1 MDTRE
6 ILGRITK
13 LPIVADGLA
22 EEMLSGNYRS
32 VFKGQGMEFEEAR
45 HYQWGDDAK
54 AIDWNASA
62 RLGTPFI
69 KVFREEREL
78 TILLLLDASASM
90 RCGITNLWGS
100 NIEERPHAEAHR
112 TYGTRTQRREK
123 VSSYGL
129 SPYEQA
135 LITAAL
141 IAFSSERGGQRVGA
155 FLFDNKI
162 DKVFPPRKGRRN
174 ILAFVSGALNY
185 HNTKAASGK
194 SSNLGAALAGAGR
207 LLKRRSMVVLISDF
221 LGSDWEKELCDLSRR
236 HDVIAIRVYDPGNTD
251 IPKLGLF
258 QARDPETGLKI
269 DIPANSAFFRDAW
282 AEWHRDRAESWL
294 KQCRRAGA
302 SHLEIPVDEDPA
314 KILSRFFTGRGS
326 Q

>member
-6 ILGRITK
+6 ILGRITR
-13 LPIVADGLA
+13 LPIVADALA
-22 EEMLSGNYRS
+22 EEMLSGNFRS

-90 RCGITNLWGS
+90 RSGIANLWGK
-100 NIEERPHAEAHR
+100 N
-112 TYGTRTQRREK
+112 Q
-123 VSSYGL
+123 GL

-141 IAFSSERGGQRVGA
+141 IAFSSERSGQRVGA
-155 FLFDNKI
+155 FLFDSGI

-174 ILAFVSGALNY
+174 ILAFVSGAL
-185 HNTKAASGK
+185 HCHSRQAGGGK

-207 LLKRRSMVVLISDF
+207 MLKRRSMVVLLSDF
-221 LGSDWEKELCDLSRR
+221 LSSGWEKELCDLSRR
-236 HDVIAIRVYDPGNTD
+236 HDVIAVRVYDPKNTD
-251 IPKLGLF
+251 LPKLGLLD
-258 QARDPETGLKI
+258 ARDPETGLKI
-269 DIPANSAFFRDAW
+269 AIPSNSVSFRNAW
-282 AEWHRDRAESWL
+282 SGWHKDRADHWL
-294 KQCRRAGA
+294 KLCRRAGA
-302 SHLEIPVDEDPA
+302 SHLELPVDEDAA
-314 KILSRFFTGRGS
+314 KVLSRFFTGRGG

>member
-1 MDTRE
+1 
-6 ILGRITK
+6 
-13 LPIVADGLA
+13 
-22 EEMLSGNYRS
+22 
-32 VFKGQGMEFEEAR
+32 MEFEEAR

-90 RCGITNLWGS
+90 KYGVANLLG
-100 NIEERPHAEAHR
+100 NAQDI
-112 TYGTRTQRREK
+112 
-123 VSSYGL
+123 

-135 LITAAL
+135 VITAAL

-155 FLFDNKI
+155 FLFDREI

-174 ILAFVSGALNY
+174 ILAFVSGALHY
-185 HNTKAASGK
+185 HRNPQAGTGK
-194 SSNLGAALAGAGR
+194 SSNLGEALAGAGR
-207 LLKRRSMVVLISDF
+207 MLKRRSMVVLMSDF

-236 HDVIAIRVYDPGNTD
+236 HDVIAVRVFDPKNTD
-251 IPKLGLF
+251 PPKLGLL
-258 QARDPETGLKI
+258 QARDPETGLQI
-269 DIPANSAFFRDAW
+269 VIPTNSATFRNAW
-282 AEWHRDRAESWL
+282 SIWHKDRADQWL
-294 KQCRRAGA
+294 KLCRRAGA

-314 KILSRFFTGRGS
+314 KILSRFFTGRSG

>member
-1 MDTRE
+1 METRE
-6 ILGRITK
+6 ILGRITR
-13 LPIVADGLA
+13 LPIVADALA
-22 EEMLSGNYRS
+22 EEMLSGNFRS

-90 RCGITNLWGS
+90 RSGIANLWGK
-100 NIEERPHAEAHR
+100 N
-112 TYGTRTQRREK
+112 Q
-123 VSSYGL
+123 GL

-141 IAFSSERGGQRVGA
+141 IAFSSERSGQRVGA
-155 FLFDNKI
+155 FLFDSGI

-174 ILAFVSGALNY
+174 ILAFVSGSLHY
-185 HNTKAASGK
+185 HSRQAAGGK

-207 LLKRRSMVVLISDF
+207 MLKRRSMVVLLSDF
-221 LGSDWEKELCDLSRR
+221 LSSGWEKELCDLSRR
-236 HDVIAIRVYDPGNTD
+236 HDVIAVRVYDPKNTD
-251 IPKLGLF
+251 LPKLGLLD
-258 QARDPETGLKI
+258 ARDPETGLKI
-269 DIPANSAFFRDAW
+269 AIPSNSVSFRNAW
-282 AEWHRDRAESWL
+282 SGWHKDRADHWL
-294 KQCRRAGA
+294 KLCRRAGA
-302 SHLEIPVDEDPA
+302 SHLELPVDEDAA
-314 KILSRFFTGRGS
+314 KVLSRFFTGRGG

>member
-90 RCGITNLWGS
+90 RCGITNLWG
-100 NIEERPHAEAHR
+100 NINEERPLTKAQRHR
-112 TYGTRTQRREK
+112 EEK
-123 VSSYGL
+123 IIKPVL
-129 SPYEQA
+129 NPYEQA

-155 FLFDNKI
+155 FLFDSKI

-174 ILAFVSGALNY
+174 ILSFVSGALNY
-185 HNTKAASGK
+185 HNTKASDGK

-236 HDVIAIRVYDPGNTD
+236 HDVIAIRVYDPENTD

-258 QARDPETGLKI
+258 QARDPETGLQI
-269 DIPANSAFFRDAW
+269 DVPANSAFFRDAW
-282 AEWHRDRAESWL
+282 AEWHREREESWL

-302 SHLEIPVDEDPA
+302 SHLEISVDEDPA
-314 KILSRFFTGRGS
+314 KALSRFFTGRGG

>member
-6 ILGRITK
+6 LLGRITK
-13 LPIVADGLA
+13 LPIVADALA
-22 EEMLSGNYRS
+22 EEMLSGNFRS

-62 RLGTPFI
+62 RLGTPFV

-90 RCGITNLWGS
+90 RSGIANLWG
-100 NIEERPHAEAHR
+100 NA
-112 TYGTRTQRREK
+112 Q
-123 VSSYGL
+123 GL

-141 IAFSSERGGQRVGA
+141 IAFSSERSGQRVGA
-155 FLFDNKI
+155 FLFDSKI
-162 DKVFPPRKGRRN
+162 DRVFPPRKGRRN
-174 ILAFVSGALNY
+174 TLAFVSGALHY
-185 HNTKAASGK
+185 HKEKAGPGK

-207 LLKRRSMVVLISDF
+207 LLKRRSMVVLLSDF
-221 LGSDWEKELCDLSRR
+221 LSADWEKELCDLSRR
-236 HDVIAIRVYDPGNTD
+236 HDVIAARVYDPKNTD
-251 IPKLGLF
+251 LPKLGLLDV
-258 QARDPETGLKI
+258 RDPETGLRI
-269 DIPANSAFFRDAW
+269 AVPSNSVSFRNAW
-282 AEWHRDRAESWL
+282 AGWHKNRADHWL
-294 KQCRRAGA
+294 KLCRRAGA
-302 SHLEIPVDEDPA
+302 SHLELPVDEDAA
-314 KILSRFFTGRGS
+314 KVLSRFFTGRSG

>member
-6 ILGRITK
+6 ILGRITR

-22 EEMLSGNYRS
+22 EEMLCGNYRS

-62 RLGTPFI
+62 RLGTPFV

-78 TILLLLDASASM
+78 AILLLLDASASM
-90 RCGITNLWGS
+90 RCGITNLWG
-100 NIEERPHAEAHR
+100 NA
-112 TYGTRTQRREK
+112 QN
-123 VSSYGL
+123 L
-129 SPYEQA
+129 NPYEQA

-141 IAFSSERGGQRVGA
+141 IAFSSERSGQRVGA
-155 FLFDNKI
+155 LLFDSKI

-185 HNTKAASGK
+185 QKTKAAAGK
-194 SSNLGAALAGAGR
+194 SSNLGAALSGAGR
-207 LLKRRSMVVLISDF
+207 LLKRRSMVVLLSDF
-221 LGSDWEKELCDLSRR
+221 LSEGWEKELCDLSRR
-236 HDVIAIRVYDPGNTD
+236 HDVIAIRVCEPGNACL
-251 IPKLGLF
+251 PRLGLLEA
-258 QARDPETGLKI
+258 QDPETGVKI
-269 DIPANSAFFRDAW
+269 AVPSNSASFREAW
-282 AEWHRDRAESWL
+282 AAWHNDRAGSWL

-302 SHLEIPVDEDPA
+302 SHLEMPVDEDPA
-314 KILSRFFTGRGS
+314 KVLSRFFTGR
-326 Q
+326 QIR

>member
-6 ILGRITK
+6 LLGRITS
-13 LPIVADGLA
+13 LPIVADALA
-22 EEMLSGNYRS
+22 EEMLSGNFRS

-90 RCGITNLWGS
+90 RYGVANLWG
-100 NIEERPHAEAHR
+100 NDRDI
-112 TYGTRTQRREK
+112 
-123 VSSYGL
+123 

-135 LITAAL
+135 VITAAL

-155 FLFDNKI
+155 FLFDRKI
-162 DKVFPPRKGRRN
+162 DRVFPPRKGRRN
-174 ILAFVSGALNY
+174 ILAFVSGALHY
-185 HNTKAASGK
+185 HRNLQAGAGK
-194 SSNLGAALAGAGR
+194 SSNLAEALSGAAR
-207 LLKRRSMVVLISDF
+207 MLKRRSMVVLMSDF
-221 LGSDWEKELCDLSRR
+221 LSADWEKELCDLSRR
-236 HDVIAIRVYDPGNTD
+236 HDVIAVRVFDPKNTNP
-251 IPKLGLF
+251 PKLGLLN
-258 QARDPETGLKI
+258 ARDPETGLRI
-269 DIPANSAFFRDAW
+269 AIPTNSATFRSAW
-282 AEWHRDRAESWL
+282 GGWHKDRADQWL
-294 KQCRRAGA
+294 KLCRRAGA

-314 KILSRFFTGRGS
+314 KILSRFFTGRSG

>member
-1 MDTRE
+1 
-6 ILGRITK
+6 
-13 LPIVADGLA
+13 
-22 EEMLSGNYRS
+22 MLSGNFRS

-90 RCGITNLWGS
+90 RRGIANLWG
-100 NIEERPHAEAHR
+100 NAGII
-112 TYGTRTQRREK
+112 
-123 VSSYGL
+123 

-141 IAFSSERGGQRVGA
+141 IAFSSERSGQRVGA
-155 FLFDNKI
+155 FLFDSVI
-162 DKVFPPRKGRRN
+162 DRVFPPRKGRRN
-174 ILAFVSGALNY
+174 ILSFVSGALHY
-185 HNTKAASGK
+185 HKTQTNTGK
-194 SSNLGAALAGAGR
+194 SSNLGAALDGAGR
-207 LLKRRSMVVLISDF
+207 LLKRRSMVVLMSDF
-221 LGSDWEKELCDLSRR
+221 LSADWEKELCDLSRR
-236 HDVIAIRVYDPGNTD
+236 HDVIAVRVYDPKNMD
-251 IPKLGLF
+251 IPRLGLLR
-258 QARDPETGLKI
+258 ARDPETGI
-269 DIPANSAFFRDAW
+269 QIAVPSNSASFRNAW
-282 AEWHRDRAESWL
+282 AAWHRDRADLWL

-314 KILSRFFTGRGS
+314 KILSRFFTGRSG

>member
-6 ILGRITK
+6 LLGRITS
-13 LPIVADGLA
+13 LPIVADALA
-22 EEMLSGNYRS
+22 EEMLSGNFRS

-78 TILLLLDASASM
+78 TILLLLDTSASM
-90 RCGITNLWGS
+90 RCGIANLWGNAQGAS
-100 NIEERPHAEAHR
+100 PGI
-112 TYGTRTQRREK
+112 
-123 VSSYGL
+123 

-135 LITAAL
+135 LIAAAL
-141 IAFSSERGGQRVGA
+141 IAFSSQRSGQRVGA
-155 FLFDNKI
+155 FLFDSGI
-162 DKVFPPRKGRRN
+162 DRVFPPLKGRHN
-174 ILAFVSGALNY
+174 ILAFVSGALHY
-185 HNTKAASGK
+185 HHKQANTGK
-194 SSNLGAALAGAGR
+194 SSNLGIALDGAGR
-207 LLKRRSMVVLISDF
+207 LLKRRSMVVLMSDF
-221 LGSDWEKELCDLSRR
+221 LSTDWEKELCDLSRR
-236 HDVIAIRVYDPGNTD
+236 HDVIAVRVYDPKNMD
-251 IPKLGLF
+251 IPRLGLLR
-258 QARDPETGLKI
+258 ARDPETGI
-269 DIPANSAFFRDAW
+269 QMAIPSNSASFRSAW
-282 AEWHRDRAESWL
+282 AAWHRDRADLWL

-314 KILSRFFTGRGS
+314 KILSRFFTGRSG